1 MSSVRQLLDLQAIDL
16 DLAKRN
22 ERLGVIGARLG
33 NEGELPALRTRVV
46 ELGTSAKG
54 IAGRQAELDSAIDD
68 FSGRITTVESKM
80 YSGSVTSSRE
90 LTDLQADANMIG
102 RRRAESEDV
111 LLGVLVELDEA
122 ESDLT
127 ETTERLARTETEWL
141 ADQEHLAQERTVLQ
155 AEVAALEEKR
165 AAQAA
170 TVPPPDLAVYERVR
184 KMHGGRAVAHMRN
197 ATCSSCQVG
206 IPNKIAQTV
215 RTSGSPVPCPNCGL
229 LLLAD

>member
-22 ERLGVIGARLG
+22 DRLGVIGEALG
-33 NEGELPALRTRVV
+33 NEGELPALRVRVG
-46 ELGTSAKG
+46 ELGTSAES
-54 IAGRQAELDSAIDD
+54 IAGRQTELDSAIADL
-68 FSGRITTVESKM
+68 SGRIKTVESKM
-80 YSGSVTSSRE
+80 YSGTVTSSRE
-90 LTDLQADANMIG
+90 LTDLQADADMIG
-102 RRRAESEDV
+102 RRRSESEDV

-127 ETTERLARTETEWL
+127 ETTERLARSEDEWL
-141 ADQEHLAQERTVLQ
+141 ADQEHLAEERTVLQ
-155 AEVAALEEKR
+155 EEVAALDEKR

-184 KMHGGRAVAHMRN
+184 KTHAGHAVAHMRN
-197 ATCSSCQVG
+197 ATCASCQVEV
-206 IPNKIAQTV
+206 PNKIAQTV
-215 RTSGSPVPCPNCGL
+215 RTSATPVPCPNCGL

>member
-22 ERLGVIGARLG
+22 ERLGVIGERLG
-33 NEGELPALRTRVV
+33 NEGELPALRTRVG

-54 IAGRQAELDSAIDD
+54 IAARQSELDSAIADL
-68 FSGRITTVESKM
+68 SGRIESVESKM
-80 YSGSVTSSRE
+80 YSGAVTSSRE
-90 LTDLQADANMIG
+90 LTDLQADAAMIG
-102 RRRAESEDV
+102 RRRSESEDV

-127 ETTERLARTETEWL
+127 ETTERLARSETEWL

-155 AEVAALEEKR
+155 GEVAALDEKR

-170 TVPPPDLAVYERVR
+170 TVPPPDLVVYERVR
-184 KMHGGRAVAHMRN
+184 KTHAGRAVAHMRN
-197 ATCSSCQVG
+197 ATCSSCRVG
-206 IPNKIAQTV
+206 VPSKVVQTV
-215 RTSGSPVPCPNCGL
+215 RTSASPVPCPNCGL